1 MMNIKRIAVCVSLI
15 IFIIINNFESF
26 AAYSKE
32 DNLYAV
38 SDGGLFDN
46 LKGLVPGDEI
56 TNIVHIRNDSKS
68 TVTLYLKVNSNYE
81 KVSNNTIKNKN
92 TNEIV
97 KEADKKFKEDL
108 LDVIKMNIKLDDIYI
123 YGDSNYSLSANCNGE
138 ITSDKGISLGEF
150 KSGTE
155 RELKVSVILPD
166 EEMNNSYMDS
176 FHAIDWVFYI
186 EGEDSNNSG
195 SSISGNSSNNINSD
209 SSDNTTIK
217 VENTLDMNRIN
228 QRLGEITSDA
238 LNSFNIVINDNQIP
252 LDQKLEELSTLAK
265 TGDKIIYLKE
275 SIVILILLVISL
287 GIFEYA
293 DKRCGKANDKDIK
306 NSTNN

>member
-32 DNLYAV
+32 ENLYAV

-46 LKGLVPGDEI
+46 LKGLVPGDKVI
-56 TNIVHIRNDSKS
+56 NTVHVRNDSKS
-68 TVTLYLKVNSNYE
+68 TVTLYLKVNSDYE
-81 KVSNNTIKNKN
+81 RVSNNAIKNKN
-92 TNEIV
+92 TNKIV

-108 LDVIKMNIKLDDIYI
+108 LDVIKMNIQLDDAYI

-138 ITSDKGISLGEF
+138 IVSGKGISLGEF

-155 RELKVSVILPD
+155 KELKVSILLPD
-166 EEMNNSYMDS
+166 EEMNNSYMNS

-195 SSISGNSSNNINSD
+195 GSTGGSSSNNI
-209 SSDNTTIK
+209 SSDGPDNNTIK

-238 LNSFNIVINDNQIP
+238 LNSFNIIIDDNQTP

-265 TGDKIIYLKE
+265 TC
-275 SIVILILLVISL
+275 LLYNYTSPR
-287 GIFEYA
+287 
-293 DKRCGKANDKDIK
+293 D
-306 NSTNN
+306 

>member
-32 DNLYAV
+32 ENLYAV

-46 LKGLVPGDEI
+46 LKGLVPGDKVI
-56 TNIVHIRNDSKS
+56 NTVHVRNDSKS
-68 TVTLYLKVNSNYE
+68 TVTLYLKVNSDYE
-81 KVSNNTIKNKN
+81 RVSNNAIKNKN
-92 TNEIV
+92 TNKIV

-108 LDVIKMNIKLDDIYI
+108 LDVIKMNIQLDDAYI

-138 ITSDKGISLGEF
+138 IVSGKGISLGEF

-155 RELKVSVILPD
+155 KELKVSILLPD
-166 EEMNNSYMDS
+166 EEMNNSYMNS

-195 SSISGNSSNNINSD
+195 GSTGGSSSNNI
-209 SSDNTTIK
+209 SSDGPDNNTIK

-238 LNSFNIVINDNQIP
+238 LNSFNIIIDDNQTP

-265 TGDKIIYLKE
+265 TGDKVIYLKE
-275 SIVILILLVISL
+275 SIVVLDRKSVV
-287 GIFEYA
+287 
-293 DKRCGKANDKDIK
+293 
-306 NSTNN
+306 

>member
-32 DNLYAV
+32 ENLYAV

-46 LKGLVPGDEI
+46 LKGLVPGDKVI
-56 TNIVHIRNDSKS
+56 NTVHVRNDSKS
-68 TVTLYLKVNSNYE
+68 TVTLYLKVNSDYE
-81 KVSNNTIKNKN
+81 RVSNNAIKNKN
-92 TNEIV
+92 TNKIV

-108 LDVIKMNIKLDDIYI
+108 LDVIKMNIQLDDAYI

-138 ITSDKGISLGEF
+138 IVSGKGISLGEF

-155 RELKVSVILPD
+155 KELKVSILLPD
-166 EEMNNSYMDS
+166 EEMNNSYMNS

-195 SSISGNSSNNINSD
+195 GSTGGSSSNNI
-209 SSDNTTIK
+209 SSDGPDNNTIK

-238 LNSFNIVINDNQIP
+238 LNSFNIIIDDNQTP

-265 TGDKIIYLKE
+265 TGDKVIYLKE
-275 SIVILILLVISL
+275 SIVVLILLVISL
-287 GIFEYA
+287 VIFEYA
-293 DKRCGKANDKDIK
+293 DKRCEKIDDKNTK
-306 NSTNN
+306 NSTNY